1 MILEWAVSGAHYWRL
16 YKRDVP
22 RFMASLR
29 RREDGWFEYSL
40 RDRHV
45 ELPAKF
51 PVSYTKLEGL
61 RTLEEA
67 MDAVRVI
74 VVLTEA
80 ATNR

>member
-29 RREDGWFEYSL
+29 RRDDGWYEYNL
-40 RDRHV
+40 RDQRHTAR
-45 ELPAKF
+45 PG
-51 PVSYTKLEGL
+51 PVYTKLEGL

-67 MDAVRVI
+67 QDAVKVI
-74 VVLTEA
+74 VMLTES